1 LHFLLL
7 HIKLLGSIFNVMEIL
22 KLSRVKMVVLCMLL
36 FALGACSLT
45 EPFVDRRREA
55 GRPKDNLY
63 VGSSKPDAPVVCY
76 NGLITKFDEVQK
88 MADAECVKHDTGISA
103 RLDDEEIF
111 ACRIMTPT
119 KAKFQCV
126 R

>member
-1 LHFLLL
+1 
-7 HIKLLGSIFNVMEIL
+7 M
-22 KLSRVKMVVLCMLL
+22 SRVKIIVLWLVL
-36 FALGACSLT
+36 AAVEACSLT

-55 GRPKDNLY
+55 GRPRDSLY

-76 NGLITKFDEVQK
+76 NGWKTDFSKVQK
-88 MADAECVKHDTGISA
+88 MADEECIKHDTGIA
-103 RLDDEEIF
+103 AKLEDEEIF

>member
-1 LHFLLL
+1 
-7 HIKLLGSIFNVMEIL
+7 M
-22 KLSRVKMVVLCMLL
+22 SRVKFSVLCVLL
-36 FALGACSLT
+36 FAVSACSLT

-63 VGSSKPDAPVVCY
+63 VGSSQPDAPVVCY
-76 NGLITKFDEVQK
+76 NGWRTSFEEVQK
-88 MADAECVKHDTGISA
+88 MADAECVKHDTGIA
-103 RLDDEEIF
+103 AKLDEEEMLS
-111 ACRIMTPT
+111 CRILTPT

>member
-1 LHFLLL
+1 
-7 HIKLLGSIFNVMEIL
+7 MEIL
-22 KLSRVKMVVLCMLL
+22 KLSRVKFGVLCMLL
-36 FALGACSLT
+36 FAVGACSLT

-63 VGSSKPDAPVVCY
+63 VGSSKSDAPVVCY
-76 NGLITKFDEVQK
+76 NGWKTSFDEIQK
-88 MADAECVKHDTGISA
+88 MADDECVKNDTGVA
-103 RLDDEEIF
+103 AKLDGEEVF
-111 ACRIMTPT
+111 SCRIMTPT